1 MLRIYQALL
10 ARCFLSA
17 SPLKFRGFLL
27 FAAASPFRPHIGVG
41 IDSKSLFL
49 SRSTFQPRG
58 WNNIHEARFPMNPTA
73 TQPSPDELIARGW
86 DALPPGYRIP
96 ATPPTLEQA
105 REYCRNL
112 AQTHYENFHVATW
125 FLPANLQPHFYSIY
139 AYCRISDDLGDEVP
153 DKSAALALLD
163 LWGRELDACYEGRA
177 RHPVFVALAETIRAC
192 AIPKEPFA
200 DLLIAFRRDQKVIR
214 YETMDD
220 VLGYCRYSANPVGR
234 LVLYA
239 CGEVSPDNIEENF
252 KLSDATCSA
261 LQLANFWQDVS
272 VDFFKGRVYIP
283 QEDMRRFGV
292 TDEIIANG
300 VATPEF
306 RALMSHEVKCARWLF
321 QQGLPLIGK
330 VNRDLAL
337 DLDLFSRGGL
347 EILRAIERRD
357 YDVLSAR
364 PAISKLTKFSL
375 AVRALTGKML
385 PFSRLGSRSPGPRS
399 PNPPRASH
407 LSASEPAVSQARDPQ
422 SSASQSSASQP
433 AAPQPV
439 AAQSSGKTSTSP
451 PRVPTLARAYAACRA
466 IAKREAKNFYYAFLA
481 LPRARRNA
489 ICAIYAFMRQA
500 DDLADDESIPPAER
514 RRCLD
519 AWLAT
524 WHEVSNG
531 APTADPVFLAVRDA
545 TERYS
550 IPASLLDELVA
561 GVTLDLGHA
570 DGGAPETYA
579 TFADLYHYC
588 YLVASVVGL
597 VCIRIFGYRDL
608 RAEKL
613 AEETGIAFQLT
624 NILRDVAE
632 DSARNRVYLPLKN
645 LAQHNVNLDALLHH
659 PPSAPPTPAERE
671 LFAAIARL
679 AEHYYSRA
687 RFLLPLVDPASRPAL
702 WVLVSIYHSLLK
714 RIKRANYDVFSRRAA
729 VPRWKKLAIL
739 AVGLVWT
746 AWARIFE

>member
-1 MLRIYQALL
+1 
-10 ARCFLSA
+10 
-17 SPLKFRGFLL
+17 
-27 FAAASPFRPHIGVG
+27 
-41 IDSKSLFL
+41 
-49 SRSTFQPRG
+49 
-58 WNNIHEARFPMNPTA
+58 MNPTA
-73 TQPSPDELIARGW
+73 TQPAIRPSPDELIARGW

-96 ATPPTLEQA
+96 ATPPSLDQA

-125 FLPANLQPHFYSIY
+125 FLPAKLQPHFYSIY

-177 RHPVFVALAETIRAC
+177 RHPVFVALAETIRVC

-200 DLLIAFRRDQKVIR
+200 DLLVAFRQDQSVSR

-239 CGEVSPDNIEENF
+239 CGEVSEENF
-252 KLSDATCSA
+252 RLSDATCSA

-306 RALMSHEVKCARWLF
+306 RALMRHEVKCADWLF
-321 QQGLPLIGK
+321 RQGLPLIGK

-364 PAISKLTKFSL
+364 PAISKSTKLLL
-375 AVRALTGKML
+375 AARALAGKML
-385 PFSRLGSRSPGPRS
+385 PFLRLVPRS
-399 PNPPRASH
+399 PAALSPASQPLAPQPPASQTP
-407 LSASEPAVSQARDPQ
+407 ASQNSTSQPVAPQ
-422 SSASQSSASQP
+422 SS
-433 AAPQPV
+433 
-439 AAQSSGKTSTSP
+439 GITSTSP
-451 PRVPTLARAYAACRA
+451 ASPQVPTLAAAYAVCRT

-481 LPRARRNA
+481 LPRSRRNA

-500 DDLADDESIPPAER
+500 DDLADDESVPTAER
-514 RRCLD
+514 RRRLD
-519 AWLAT
+519 VWLAA
-524 WHEVSNG
+524 WREVSKG
-531 APTADPVFLAVRDA
+531 APTTDPVFVAVRDA
-545 TERYS
+545 TERYT
-550 IPASLLDELVA
+550 IPLKLLDELVA
-561 GVTLDLGHA
+561 GVTLDLDHA
-570 DGGAPETYA
+570 ADGAPETYA

-632 DSARNRVYLPLKN
+632 DAARNRVYLPLKN
-645 LAQHNVNLDALLHH
+645 LAQHGVPLDALLHH

-679 AEHYYSRA
+679 AERFYSQA
-687 RFLLPLVDPASRPAL
+687 RFLLPLVGPASRPAL
-702 WVLVSIYHSLLK
+702 WVLVSIYHALLK

-729 VPRWKKLAIL
+729 VPTWQKLAIL
-739 AVGLVWT
+739 AVGLVWS
-746 AWARIFE
+746 AWARVFD